1 MTAIE
6 AAGRGMTAAATR
18 LDAAASRI
26 VGALPETDMTG
37 DVPPR
42 PPTLRAQVSLT
53 AGGGDIASAVVDQAS
68 ALTAFK
74 ANVATFETAD
84 RMMKTLLDL
93 KV

>member
-1 MTAIE
+1 MTTIE
-6 AAGRGMTAAATR
+6 TAGRGMMAAATR

-26 VGALPETDMTG
+26 VRALPETDMTG
-37 DVPPR
+37 DVPA
-42 PPTLRAQVSLT
+42 LRAQVSLT
-53 AGGGDIASAVVDQAS
+53 AGGGDLASAVVDQAS

-84 RMMKTLLDL
+84 RTMKTLLDL